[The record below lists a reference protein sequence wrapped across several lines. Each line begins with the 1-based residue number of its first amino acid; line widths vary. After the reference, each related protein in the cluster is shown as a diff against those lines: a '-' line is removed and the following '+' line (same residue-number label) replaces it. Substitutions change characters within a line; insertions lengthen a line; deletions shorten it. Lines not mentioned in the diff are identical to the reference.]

1 MKTVRN
7 FIFLG
12 PKSLQMVTSAMKLKT
27 LANKWDLIK
36 LKRFCSVKTNIKRR
50 PSEWEKIFASKA
62 TDKGLISKYRNSS
75 WSSISKK
82 TNNPV
87 NKWAEGLNGH
97 FSEEDI
103 CMVLKQKNNAQ
114 HHYLLEKSISK
125 LQWGITSYQS
135 EWPSSKS
142 LTLHLFIFRVE
153 TKEYVNS
160 FFWGLQQSENKTVG
174 HGGSVF
180 SYDTKKKHN
189 YT

>member
-114 HHYLLEKSISK
+114 HHYLLEKSYQNCNEVSPHTSQNGHHPKVLPCIYLYLELK
-125 LQWGITSYQS
+125 LRNMLIHFS
-135 EWPSSKS
+135 EDYN
-142 LTLHLFIFRVE
+142 RV
-153 TKEYVNS
+153 KIR
-160 FFWGLQQSENKTVG
+160 Q
-174 HGGSVF
+174 
-180 SYDTKKKHN
+180 
-189 YT
+189 